1 MMSNRGR
8 LCADPGPGRFV
19 SRHECRFV
27 SRLSAGEVGV
37 VRQVV
42 DQLADRETV
51 VELGRHGDVTSAALS
66 RVGPGQRRGSS
77 FDSVVM
83 RPGSISHFASVGR
96 SLSRTPCSR
105 TRSPTRIESP

>member
-8 LCADPGPGRFV
+8 LRADPGPGRFV

-27 SRLSAGEVGV
+27 SRLPAGEVGV

-42 DQLADRETV
+42 DQLADHETV

-77 FDSVVM
+77 VYSKNFWRTWFKYIAKS
-83 RPGSISHFASVGR
+83 FAS
-96 SLSRTPCSR
+96 
-105 TRSPTRIESP
+105 PTGEDRRIPPG